1 MEASKMVRA
10 AIYARISEDRRHL
23 AEGVLRQLDIGREIA
38 ARKGWVVAE
47 EDIYVD
53 NDVKASKGSKRAREG
68 YEQLL
73 AKLADGQLDAVVVSM
88 EDRLQRQVIE
98 LAEFLKVCED
108 ARVTRLASVGGEFD
122 LSDPDQRTRL
132 YIKAAFAESE
142 IERMRERA
150 RQHRLALAQQG
161 EDNGGGE
168 RPFGFVGKGQNRV
181 SPVRALAEQ
190 DLLREA
196 INRVIA
202 GDSLRSIARDWNER
216 GSRTTN
222 GNLWRN
228 AKLRQVLVNPR
239 YAGYRRHLGKLYPAK
254 WEAVVD
260 PEFWERARTILEDP
274 ARVTNHRGR
283 APAYLLT
290 GMAFCAVCGARM
302 RGRLH
307 PGKGHG
313 PVYACEGKHCT
324 SRHLERVD
332 EEITARVLYRLGSPQ
347 FAEEAGASEED
358 PTREIY
364 STLAHDQGLLDRL
377 QDKVAQELISP
388 QTAKRNRAE
397 IEQRMDRNR
406 ERLVRLAGGR
416 VLAHIPP
423 NVGDVWPNLS
433 LDRRR
438 AILSALIDRVVVY
451 PQGRGARTFD
461 PEKIRVLWKA

>member
-1 MEASKMVRA
+1 
-10 AIYARISEDRRHL
+10 
-23 AEGVLRQLDIGREIA
+23 
-38 ARKGWVVAE
+38 
-47 EDIYVD
+47 
-53 NDVKASKGSKRAREG
+53 
-68 YEQLL
+68 
-73 AKLADGQLDAVVVSM
+73 
-88 EDRLQRQVIE
+88 
-98 LAEFLKVCED
+98 
-108 ARVTRLASVGGEFD
+108 
-122 LSDPDQRTRL
+122 
-132 YIKAAFAESE
+132 
-142 IERMRERA
+142 
-150 RQHRLALAQQG
+150 
-161 EDNGGGE
+161 
-168 RPFGFVGKGQNRV
+168 
-181 SPVRALAEQ
+181 
-190 DLLREA
+190 
-196 INRVIA
+196 
-202 GDSLRSIARDWNER
+202 
-216 GSRTTN
+216 
-222 GNLWRN
+222 
-228 AKLRQVLVNPR
+228 
-239 YAGYRRHLGKLYPAK
+239 
-254 WEAVVD
+254 
-260 PEFWERARTILEDP
+260 
-274 ARVTNHRGR
+274 
-283 APAYLLT
+283 
-290 GMAFCAVCGARM
+290 M

-332 EEITARVLYRLGSPQ
+332 EEITARVLYRLESPQ

-364 STLAHDQGLLDRL
+364 ATLAHDQGLLDRL
-377 QDKVAQELISP
+377 QGKVAQELISP